1 MQKEMNKMRLYDDKG
16 NRLYLT
22 VKEREL
28 FRHASK
34 GESRE
39 HRMFCQILLNTGCR
53 PQECLNL
60 EVKNIFLDEMCIQL
74 RSLKKRKYD
83 NSGNLKKPEYRTVP
97 VQERFI
103 ELLDLTFDLKRKMKN
118 KETQNDLLFKMHR
131 QTAYRAVVSTMN
143 NAGIVGSMAMPKGLR
158 HGFAIALLMGEKP
171 APIHVVSKL
180 LGHSDVK
187 TTEIYL
193 QAVGAEKRQLVMQ
206 ALY

>member
-1 MQKEMNKMRLYDDKG
+1 
-16 NRLYLT
+16 
-22 VKEREL
+22 
-28 FRHASK
+28 
-34 GESRE
+34 
-39 HRMFCQILLNTGCR
+39 
-53 PQECLNL
+53 
-60 EVKNIFLDEMCIQL
+60 
-74 RSLKKRKYD
+74 
-83 NSGNLKKPEYRTVP
+83 
-97 VQERFI
+97 
-103 ELLDLTFDLKRKMKN
+103 MKN

-158 HGFAIALLMGEKP
+158 HGFAIALLMGDKP